1 MMDILLVILELVAVT
16 MAVMACALAV
26 ILIFIML
33 KQMIGRLISPL
44 RLAAL
49 IHSAPK
55 IVKKDKKQK
64 KQKKKKTRRTEY
76 MSKEAS
82 EGITFNDIFMF
93 MIAVP
98 LVLLWVG
105 FAGFVIHTGLNNSA
119 VLENIEAYTTL
130 IAILGGPALLIIK
143 DALDVWKQ
151 EQAEKT
157 AFYKVKAQ
165 AVIDYNDASQKQA
178 QMIEANA
185 QEQEHKMEASSITK
199 VTAKKK

>member
-1 MMDILLVILELVAVT
+1 MEPIEILEILAIVMAVLGVVCGALVIGTV
-16 MAVMACALAV
+16 
-26 ILIFIML
+26 L
-33 KQMIGRLISPL
+33 KRAFRYLPQLPSL
-44 RLAAL
+44 
-49 IHSAPK
+49 PK
-55 IVKKDKKQK
+55 QKPSK
-64 KQKKKKTRRTEY
+64 KQKKKKRRTER
-76 MSKEAS
+76 MSKDTAS
-82 EGITFNDIFMF
+82 EGVTFNDIFMF

-105 FAGFVIHTGLNNSA
+105 FAGFVIHSGLQDDS
-119 VLENIEAYTTL
+119 VLEQIEGYTTL

-165 AVIDYNDASQKQA
+165 AVIDYNDAAQKQM

-185 QEQEHKMEASSITK
+185 QQQAHKMEASTISK

>member
-1 MMDILLVILELVAVT
+1 MIVELLTNIALL
-16 MAVMACALAV
+16 LAV
-26 ILIFIML
+26 VAAILAIVVVSTAIVYFMRRMFRMFPKLPSL
-33 KQMIGRLISPL
+33 KIPE
-44 RLAAL
+44 
-49 IHSAPK
+49 
-55 IVKKDKKQK
+55 VKKIQK
-64 KQKKKKTRRTEY
+64 ERRTEN

-185 QEQEHKMEASSITK
+185 QSQEHKMESSKI

>member
-1 MMDILLVILELVAVT
+1 MITDTLIKILEFT
-16 MAVMACALAV
+16 
-26 ILIFIML
+26 
-33 KQMIGRLISPL
+33 
-44 RLAAL
+44 AL
-49 IHSAPK
+49 ICVGLSLY
-55 IVKKDKKQK
+55 IVGLMIRYVKKRTTPVKKEPEPK
-64 KQKKKKTRRTEY
+64 KEKTR

-165 AVIDYNDASQKQA
+165 AVIDYNDASQKQS
-178 QMIEANA
+178 QMIETKA
-185 QEQEHKMEASSITK
+185 QEQEHKMETK
-199 VTAKKK
+199 K

>member
-1 MMDILLVILELVAVT
+1 MLIITL
-16 MAVMACALAV
+16 LAV
-26 ILIFIML
+26 AATAFIIFLITLIWRL
-33 KQMIGRLISPL
+33 LSGIKIPKLPKKKQ
-44 RLAAL
+44 
-49 IHSAPK
+49 PK
-55 IVKKDKKQK
+55 IEPKQ
-64 KQKKKKTRRTEY
+64 RRKER
-76 MSKEAS
+76 MSKDTAS
-82 EGITFNDIFMF
+82 EGVTFNDIFMF

-105 FAGFVIHTGLNNSA
+105 FAGFVIHSGLQDDS
-119 VLENIEAYTTL
+119 VLEQIEGYTTL

-165 AVIDYNDASQKQA
+165 AVIDYNDAAQKQM
-178 QMIEANA
+178 QQIESNA
-185 QEQEHKMEASSITK
+185 QAQEHKMESSSIK

>member
-1 MMDILLVILELVAVT
+1 MISEWIITFLELLAAVSASAGMIFILLMTYAFARKV
-16 MAVMACALAV
+16 
-26 ILIFIML
+26 
-33 KQMIGRLISPL
+33 
-44 RLAAL
+44 
-49 IHSAPK
+49 APK
-55 IVKKDKKQK
+55 QRKKLSKKEEV
-64 KQKKKKTRRTEY
+64 RRTDT
-76 MSKEAS
+76 MSKEAK
-82 EGITFNDIFMF
+82 EGVTFNDIFMF

-165 AVIDYNDASQKQA
+165 SVIDYNDAVLKQA
-178 QMIEANA
+178 QDIESKA
-185 QEQEHKMEASSITK
+185 QDQEHKMQTK
-199 VTAKKK
+199 K

>member
-1 MMDILLVILELVAVT
+1 MLVIA
-16 MAVMACALAV
+16 M
-26 ILIFIML
+26 
-33 KQMIGRLISPL
+33 
-44 RLAAL
+44 LAAAATAFIIFL
-49 IHSAPK
+49 ITMIWNMLSGIRLPKVKLPK
-55 IVKKDKKQK
+55 IKLPEKKKQK
-64 KQKKKKTRRTEY
+64 EIRRRET
-76 MSKEAS
+76 MSKDTAS

-165 AVIDYNDASQKQA
+165 AVIDYNDAAQKQM
-178 QMIEANA
+178 QMIESNA
-185 QEQEHKMEASSITK
+185 QTQEHKIESSTIEPLPTTK
-199 VTAKKK
+199 GKKK

>member
-1 MMDILLVILELVAVT
+1 
-16 MAVMACALAV
+16 
-26 ILIFIML
+26 
-33 KQMIGRLISPL
+33 
-44 RLAAL
+44 
-49 IHSAPK
+49 
-55 IVKKDKKQK
+55 
-64 KQKKKKTRRTEY
+64 
-76 MSKEAS
+76 MSKDQTR
-82 EGITFNDIFMF
+82 EGVTFNDIFMF

-105 FAGFVIHTGLNNSA
+105 FAGFVIHSGLGNAA

-178 QMIEANA
+178 QMIETN
-185 QEQEHKMEASSITK
+185 EQEHEH
-199 VTAKKK
+199 KKK